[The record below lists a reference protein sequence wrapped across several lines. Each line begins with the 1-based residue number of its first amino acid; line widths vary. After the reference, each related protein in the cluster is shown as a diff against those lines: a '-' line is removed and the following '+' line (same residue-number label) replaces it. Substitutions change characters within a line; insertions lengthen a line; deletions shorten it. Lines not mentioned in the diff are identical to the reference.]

1 MRNDQV
7 PFSPISSPPNS
18 KSFTLLYTTDTVLAY
33 KQIHKVGRFAPP
45 PPPLTDPSKVQTT
58 VEIPLNSRCEV
69 ETQEEGLHKR
79 GAVRFVGL
87 TKFGKGVW
95 VGVEYDEPMG
105 KNDGS

>member
-1 MRNDQV
+1 MIHT
-7 PFSPISSPPNS
+7 SP
-18 KSFTLLYTTDTVLAY
+18 KTDTVLAY
-33 KQIHKVGRFAPP
+33 KQLHKVGRFAPP
-45 PPPLTDPSKVQTT
+45 PPPPPPDDSKVQTT

-69 ETQEEGLHKR
+69 ESQEEGLHKR
-79 GAVRFVGL
+79 GAVRFVGP